1 MKRTFHI
8 AAIMAAPIA
17 LFAAP
22 AMAHGDHSA
31 PPAPPQ
37 APPKAPATG
46 GERASLPDLPPG
58 SNTMLTAAIA
68 AADGLDVI
76 ISDVVIP
83 AGAQVPRHY
92 HPGEEFLY
100 VIEGSA
106 THREEGKPDLP
117 LVAGDAYVI
126 PPRAIHSPVGGP
138 QGARAVVFRVHVA
151 GQPERVLVPL
161 PDAAGDP
168 AP

>member
-1 MKRTFHI
+1 MKHAFHI
-8 AAIMAAPIA
+8 AAVLAAPLA
-17 LFAAP
+17 LLAAP
-22 AMAHGDHSA
+22 AMAHADHDA
-31 PPAPPQ
+31 PQTTPSTVPDA
-37 APPKAPATG
+37 A

-58 SNTMLTAAIA
+58 SNAVLTAAIA

-106 THREEGKPDLP
+106 THVEEGKPDLP
-117 LVAGDAYVI
+117 MVAGDAYVI
-126 PPRAIHSPVGGP
+126 PPRAIHSPIGGP

-161 PDAAGDP
+161 PETGDEP